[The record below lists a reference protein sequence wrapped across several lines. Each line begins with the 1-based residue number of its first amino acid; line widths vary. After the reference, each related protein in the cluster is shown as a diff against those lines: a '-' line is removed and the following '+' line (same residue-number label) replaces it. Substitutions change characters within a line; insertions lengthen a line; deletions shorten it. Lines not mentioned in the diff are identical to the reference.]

1 LASPP
6 LRLGLVGAGRWGR
19 NYIRTIA
26 NVEGVTLARLASRA
40 PDAAALAGDGCVVS
54 ADWTESIFAGDL
66 DGVIVAT
73 PPATHADIVR
83 AAIEAGLP
91 TLVEKPL
98 TTSRADAEALLAL
111 AEDRGV
117 PVMVDHTYLF
127 HPGFRAMKRE
137 AVDLG
142 ELQALRTAG
151 GTWGPFRGDV
161 DVLWDWGPHDVA
173 MCLDLVGDRPVKAEA
188 WSKDRQTTPDGPGEV
203 IALRLTFNDGL
214 AADIHIGNLMEH
226 RTRFVAANF
235 NGHELIF
242 SDEGGD
248 VLTRAVRLDNAQRTT
263 EEEPSRAIPVDDAP
277 PLTVVV
283 QEFAEAI
290 RHPSRDLSGLRLA
303 VDVVSVLEQ
312 CEAALGR

>member
-1 LASPP
+1 M
-6 LRLGLVGAGRWGR
+6 
-19 NYIRTIA
+19 
-26 NVEGVTLARLASRA
+26 ARLASRA
-40 PDAAALAGDGCVVS
+40 PDAAALAGEGCVVS
-54 ADWTESIFAGDL
+54 ADWTELIAAGDL

-83 AAIEAGLP
+83 AAIEADLP

-111 AEDRGV
+111 AEDSGV
-117 PVMVDHTYLF
+117 AVMVDHTYLF

-137 AVDLG
+137 ALVLG
-142 ELQALRTAG
+142 RLQALRTAG
-151 GTWGPFRGDV
+151 GNWGPFRDDV

-173 MCLDLVGDRPVKAEA
+173 LCLDLVGDQPVKVEA
-188 WSKDRQTTPDGPGEV
+188 WSKDRQSTPEGAGEV
-203 IALRLTFNDGL
+203 IAVRLTFDDGL
-214 AADIHIGNLMEH
+214 AADLRVGNLMEH

-235 NGHELIF
+235 GRHELIF

-248 VLTRAVRLDNAQRTT
+248 ALTRGVRPENPRCDT
-263 EEEPSRAIPVDDAP
+263 EEEPAWAIPVADTP
-277 PLTVVV
+277 PLTVAV
-283 QEFAEAI
+283 QEFAESI
-290 RHPSRDLSGLRLA
+290 RHPSTDLFGLRLA